1 MPLVQL
7 RQAIAKRDDN
17 DSLVEYAIA
26 CLYLNGVDQR
36 ADTPCASIVAVHGLD
51 ENMTEAWTDPMT
63 RTLWLRD
70 LLPESLNA
78 ARVLTFGYNADS
90 KSFYG
95 HRSADR
101 IQQHAQTLVA
111 DLQADR
117 ALENCL
123 QRPIIFICHG
133 LGGILVK
140 KALAYS
146 STRTS
151 QHIEHLYSIF
161 ASTYAILFF
170 GTPHQ
175 GTDKENWRAIAHVES
190 PRHLAQLRLD
200 TQLLIATE
208 KGSETLQSITEHFAS
223 LMKQFHIFFFWEELE
238 SGEGN
243 RRGYIVEESSAA
255 PLVDNTE
262 RSGIHASH
270 SEMIRF
276 SDRNTSS
283 YRTVVEALVRYCRS
297 APSIISRRWGKAMET
312 FARARS
318 DEAFELTGVAFDIHN
333 DNQVFQYPQK
343 HSTMQRNKH
352 FNIPQAVSSIFTGRE
367 DTSQIIEDSLLA
379 QNITSSFRQQRRFII
394 HGIGGSG
401 KSQFCSKFAQDHRE
415 RSVPTTYSIRT
426 KVDSSLSDSGASSG
440 SMQRLRRQPDNLL
453 QRLVNKA
460 EWRPLSMLAS
470 TGCLIAR
477 NLGS

>member
-1 MPLVQL
+1 
-7 RQAIAKRDDN
+7 
-17 DSLVEYAIA
+17 
-26 CLYLNGVDQR
+26 
-36 ADTPCASIVAVHGLD
+36 
-51 ENMTEAWTDPMT
+51 MTEAWTDSVT
-63 RTLWLRD
+63 RILWLRD
-70 LLPESLNA
+70 LLPSSLNV
-78 ARVLTFGYNADS
+78 ARVLTFGYNASS

-117 ALENCL
+117 ALEDCL

-175 GTDKENWRAIAHVES
+175 GTDKAQWLAVAHAES
-190 PRHLAQLRLD
+190 PRHPALPRFD
-200 TQLLIATE
+200 SQLLMATE
-208 KGSETLQSITEHFAS
+208 KGSETLQSITEQFAP

-238 SGEGN
+238 SGEGS
-243 RRGYIVEESSAA
+243 RRGYIVDENSAA

-262 RSGIHASH
+262 RSGIHANH
-270 SEMIRF
+270 FEMIRF
-276 SDRNTSS
+276 SDANTSS
-283 YRTVVEALVRYCRS
+283 YRTVIEAIGRYCRS
-297 APSIISRRWGKAMET
+297 APPTISRRWRKARET

-318 DEAFELTGVAFDIHN
+318 DEAFEVAGVAFDIHN
-333 DNQVFQYPQK
+333 DNQLFQYQQA
-343 HSTMQRNKH
+343 HSARPRNRH
-352 FNIPQAVSSIFTGRE
+352 FHIPQAVSSIFTGRE
-367 DTSQIIEDSLLA
+367 DTSQTVEDSLFA
-379 QNITSSFRQQRRFII
+379 QQITDSFRQQRRFIVY
-394 HGIGGSG
+394 GIGGSG

-415 RSVPTTYSIRT
+415 RSVGNSLSVYT
-426 KVDSSLSDSGASSG
+426 KINRSSLDSGASSG
-440 SMQRLRRQPDNLL
+440 LMLHLTKQPGIHL
-453 QRLVNKA
+453 QISVSKA
-460 EWRPLSMLAS
+460 EWRQPSMLAS

-477 NLGS
+477 NLGF